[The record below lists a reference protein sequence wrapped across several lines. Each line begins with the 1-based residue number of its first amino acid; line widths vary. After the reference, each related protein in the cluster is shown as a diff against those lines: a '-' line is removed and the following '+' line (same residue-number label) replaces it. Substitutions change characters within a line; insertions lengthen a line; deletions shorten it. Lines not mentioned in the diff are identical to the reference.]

1 MQQNLQLS
9 IGEAISN
16 CAVKAAYEMNAKMII
31 VFTNSGQSAI
41 TVSKYKPQC
50 PILAVSASDKSAKQ
64 CMVSKGIFYLLVGSL
79 IGADSLLDKVKK
91 EAIFRGLVKKGDFV
105 VVTTGINEGLEG
117 STNLLKIL
125 QV

>member
-1 MQQNLQLS
+1 MS

-16 CAVKAAYEMNAKMII
+16 CAVKAAYEINARLII

-41 TVSKYKPQC
+41 TVAKYKPQC

-64 CMVSKGIFYLLVGSL
+64 CMISKGIQSLLVGSL
-79 IGADSLLDKVKK
+79 IGAESLLDKVKK
-91 EAIFRGLVKKGDFV
+91 EATKRGLVKKGDYI